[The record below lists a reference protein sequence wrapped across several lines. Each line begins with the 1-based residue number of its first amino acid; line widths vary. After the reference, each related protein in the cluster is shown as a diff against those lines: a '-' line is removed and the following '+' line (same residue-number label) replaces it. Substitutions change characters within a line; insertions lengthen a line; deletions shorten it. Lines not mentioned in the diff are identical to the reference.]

1 MSTTTASV
9 ATPPGGG
16 LQSQQ
21 LLGSRLSIITTAQIR
36 YEGILT
42 AVDPVNKSMTLMN
55 VASFGS
61 EGRRQGNNEIVP
73 SESEISEVV
82 FKIEHIKDFKIME
95 KPNTMLVDPA
105 IISVTEKPPAEMLKI
120 KPKQDDEK
128 DSGFYEQFSS

>member
-1 MSTTTASV
+1 
-9 ATPPGGG
+9 
-16 LQSQQ
+16 
-21 LLGSRLSIITTAQIR
+21 
-36 YEGILT
+36 
-42 AVDPVNKSMTLMN
+42 MTLMN